1 MGQHGH
7 SRKLRWLTAAALA
20 LSVGHACAAEVP
32 AAGQTVAEWQEAVS
46 AHLRAGGDKMGF
58 SVDPCPLNP
67 PFVAGTKTY
76 LSRAV
81 SKDETMELTLVAV
94 KDERVKQWK
103 EFDLP
108 GFEGWFIKALHVCK
122 GKFLEIRFGRELSQ
136 RYNWDGKS
144 FTLVPRKRARR
155 DL

>member
-1 MGQHGH
+1 MGHHGH
-7 SRKLRWLTAAALA
+7 SGKLRSLTAAALA
-20 LSVGHACAAEVP
+20 LSVGHACAAEAP
-32 AAGQTVAEWQEAVS
+32 AVGQTVTEWKEAVS
-46 AHLRAGGDKMGF
+46 AHLIADGKKMGF

-76 LSRAV
+76 LSRAF